1 VSKGLTHPSASQM
14 GLTFLAWSAAAA
26 VAGMVLSLIG
36 GE

>member
-1 VSKGLTHPSASQM
+1 M